1 MEAIQNFLDKR
12 TAIIIAVALTVGI
25 MVGVLYAWVLNPV
38 EWVDGTPA
46 DLREDLR
53 VDYLRMAI
61 DSYELNSDAEL
72 ALDRY
77 NALGEYS
84 DEALARVA
92 ESPGEVSPSAL
103 QKFQALIAV
112 EAPVAEGE
120 TEEVEGGEPVEGE
133 PAEGEAQE
141 GEPAEGTVEAE
152 PAVPGAVEEEPA
164 ERAGAS
170 RFILPVCG
178 ATLLL
183 GGLLGLA
190 LLLRRRIEVR
200 ETEFDEAFEA
210 QEMDAAIDFESIE
223 PYEEPVEV
231 AEQPLATF
239 RTTYTLGDDL
249 YDDSFSIE
257 SPATGDFLGECGVGI
272 THAMSV
278 GEPKKVSAFEVWL
291 FDKNDIQT
299 VTKILLSKYA
309 YNDEDTRATLAAK
322 GDMFMAESGETVVL
336 ETASLQVEARI
347 VDLSY
352 GEGALPSE
360 SFFDRLTIE
369 LKAFPKSI

>member
-12 TAIIIAVALTVGI
+12 TAIIIAVALIFGI
-25 MVGVLYAWVLNPV
+25 LLGVLYAWVLNPV
-38 EWVDGTPA
+38 EWVNGTPE

-53 VDYLRMAI
+53 EEYLRMVV
-61 DSYELNSDAEL
+61 DSYELNGNAEK

-77 NALGEYS
+77 NELGEFK
-84 DEALARVA
+84 DEALAQVA
-92 ESPGEVSPSAL
+92 EVPEDVSPSAL
-103 QKFQALIAV
+103 QKFQALVAV
-112 EAPVAEGE
+112 EVPVVESETGETDLEEPMEGQPAEGE
-120 TEEVEGGEPVEGE
+120 TGESEEPVEGE
-133 PAEGEAQE
+133 
-141 GEPAEGTVEAE
+141 T
-152 PAVPGAVEEEPA
+152 AVVPETMEEETA
-164 ERAGAS
+164 ERTGAS

-183 GGLLGLA
+183 GALLGLA

-200 ETEFDEAFEA
+200 ESEFDEAFEQQDMGSA
-210 QEMDAAIDFESIE
+210 MDFESVE
-223 PYEEPVEV
+223 PYEELAEV
-231 AEQPLATF
+231 VEQPLATF

-309 YNDEDTRATLAAK
+309 YSDEDTRGTLAAK
-322 GDMFMAESGETVVL
+322 GDMILAESGETVVL

-369 LKAFPKSI
+369 LKARSKSM

>member
-1 MEAIQNFLDKR
+1 MEAIQNFLDRR
-12 TAIIIAVALTVGI
+12 TAIIIGVALVVGI
-25 MVGVLYAWVLNPV
+25 VLGVLYAWVLNPV
-38 EWVDGTPA
+38 EWVNGTPE

-53 VDYLRMAI
+53 ADYLRMAV
-61 DSYELNSDAEL
+61 DSYELNGNAEQ

-77 NALGEYS
+77 AALGEFKE
-84 DEALARVA
+84 EALATVA
-92 ESPGEVSPSAL
+92 ENPEEVTPSAL
-103 QKFQALIAV
+103 QKFQALAAAE
-112 EAPVAEGE
+112 EAPSVEGGAEEGEAEQPAEGE
-120 TEEVEGGEPVEGE
+120 TAVVP
-133 PAEGEAQE
+133 EA
-141 GEPAEGTVEAE
+141 T
-152 PAVPGAVEEEPA
+152 EEEST
-164 ERAGAS
+164 ERTGVS

-183 GGLLGLA
+183 GALLGLA

-200 ETEFDEAFEA
+200 ESEFDEAFEA
-210 QEMDAAIDFESIE
+210 PEMGTAMDFEAVE
-223 PYEEPVEV
+223 PYEEPAEAV
-231 AEQPLATF
+231 EQPLATF

-309 YNDEDTRATLAAK
+309 YEDDETRAGLAAK
-322 GDMFMAESGETVVL
+322 GDLILAESGETVVL

-352 GEGALPSE
+352 GEGALPAE

-369 LKAFPKSI
+369 LKAKSKSM

>member
-12 TAIIIAVALTVGI
+12 TAIIIVVALIIGI
-25 MVGVLYAWVLNPV
+25 LIGVLYAWVLNPV
-38 EWVDGTPA
+38 EWVDGTPE

-53 VDYLRMAI
+53 VEYLRMTI
-61 DSYELNSDAEL
+61 DSYEFNSDAEL
-72 ALDRY
+72 AIRRY
-77 NALGEYS
+77 NTLGEFKQ
-84 DEALARVA
+84 DTLALVA
-92 ESPGEVSPSAL
+92 ESPEDVTPSAL
-103 QKFQALIAV
+103 QKFQALVAV
-112 EAPVAEGE
+112 EGPV
-120 TEEVEGGEPVEGE
+120 VEGE
-133 PAEGEAQE
+133 AGGEVAGESTESQPAEGEVGESEPSE
-141 GEPAEGTVEAE
+141 GEISVVPE
-152 PAVPGAVEEEPA
+152 PAAEEPA
-164 ERAGAS
+164 ERSGAS

-183 GGLLGLA
+183 GALLGLA

-200 ETEFDEAFEA
+200 ESEFDEAFES
-210 QEMDAAIDFESIE
+210 QDVGAAMDFESME
-223 PYEEPVEV
+223 PYDEPVEV
-231 AEQPLATF
+231 ADQPLATF

-309 YNDEDTRATLAAK
+309 YNDEETRGSLAAK
-322 GDMFMAESGETVVL
+322 GDLILTKSGETVVL

-352 GEGALPSE
+352 GEGALPAE

-369 LKAFPKSI
+369 LKARSKNI

>member
-12 TAIIIAVALTVGI
+12 TTIIIAVALIVGI
-25 MVGVLYAWVLNPV
+25 LLGVLYAWVLNPL
-38 EWVDGTPA
+38 EWVDGTPG

-53 VDYLRMAI
+53 AEYLRMVI
-61 DSYELNSDAEL
+61 DSYELSGNAEL
-72 ALDRY
+72 ALERY
-77 NALGEYS
+77 DELGEYK
-84 DEALARVA
+84 DEALAQVA
-92 ESPGEVSPSAL
+92 ETPDEVSPSAL
-103 QKFQALIAV
+103 QKFQALVAV
-112 EAPVAEGE
+112 EAPI
-120 TEEVEGGEPVEGE
+120 VEGE
-133 PAEGEAQE
+133 SDGSSADEPSEEGPVEDGASDTE
-141 GEPAEGTVEAE
+141 ETDAGEPAV
-152 PAVPGAVEEEPA
+152 VPGTAEEESA
-164 ERAGAS
+164 ERSGAS

-183 GGLLGLA
+183 GALLGLA

-200 ETEFDEAFEA
+200 ESEFDEAFEPQDYSPA
-210 QEMDAAIDFESIE
+210 MDFEASE
-223 PYEEPVEV
+223 PYEEPEEV
-231 AEQPLATF
+231 ADQPLATF

-309 YNDEDTRATLAAK
+309 YNDDDSRGMLAAK
-322 GDMFMAESGETVVL
+322 GDLIMAESGETIVL

-369 LKAFPKSI
+369 LKARSKNF

>member
-12 TAIIIAVALTVGI
+12 TAIIIAVALIFGI
-25 MVGVLYAWVLNPV
+25 LLGVLYAWVLNPV
-38 EWVDGTPA
+38 EWVNGTPE

-53 VDYLRMAI
+53 EEYLRMVV
-61 DSYELNSDAEL
+61 DSYELNGNAEK

-77 NALGEYS
+77 NELGEFK
-84 DEALARVA
+84 DEALAQVA
-92 ESPGEVSPSAL
+92 EVPEDVSPSAL
-103 QKFQALIAV
+103 QKFQALVAV
-112 EAPVAEGE
+112 EVPVVESETGETDLEEPMESQPAEGE
-120 TEEVEGGEPVEGE
+120 TGESEEPVEGE
-133 PAEGEAQE
+133 
-141 GEPAEGTVEAE
+141 T
-152 PAVPGAVEEEPA
+152 AVVPETMEEETA
-164 ERAGAS
+164 ERTGAS

-183 GGLLGLA
+183 GALLGLA

-200 ETEFDEAFEA
+200 ESEFDEAFEQQDMGSA
-210 QEMDAAIDFESIE
+210 MDFESVE
-223 PYEEPVEV
+223 PYEEPAEV
-231 AEQPLATF
+231 VEQPLATF

-309 YNDEDTRATLAAK
+309 YSDEDTRGTLAAK
-322 GDMFMAESGETVVL
+322 GDMILAESGETVVL

-369 LKAFPKSI
+369 LKARSKSM

>member
-12 TAIIIAVALTVGI
+12 TAIIIAAALIVGLLL
-25 MVGVLYAWVLNPV
+25 GVLYAWVLNPV
-38 EWVDGTPA
+38 EWVDGTPE

-61 DSYELNSDAEL
+61 DSYELNNDAEM
-72 ALDRY
+72 ALERY
-77 NALGEYS
+77 NALGEFQE
-84 DEALARVA
+84 DTLARVA
-92 ESPGEVSPSAL
+92 ESPQEVSPSAL
-103 QKFQALIAV
+103 QKFQALVAV
-112 EAPVAEGE
+112 EAPVVEGE
-120 TEEVEGGEPVEGE
+120 TGEATEGE
-133 PAEGEAQE
+133 PAEGEV
-141 GEPAEGTVEAE
+141 GEAE
-152 PAVPGAVEEEPA
+152 PEEGAPEEEPVVPGAVEEQPA
-164 ERAGAS
+164 ERTGAS

-183 GGLLGLA
+183 GALLGLA

-200 ETEFDEAFEA
+200 ESEFDEAFEA
-210 QEMDAAIDFESIE
+210 QDIGPAMDFESME
-223 PYEEPVEV
+223 PYEEPVEEV

-299 VTKILLSKYA
+299 VTKILLSNYA
-309 YNDEDTRATLAAK
+309 YRDEEARAALAAK
-322 GDMFMAESGETVVL
+322 GDLILAESGETVML

-369 LKAFPKSI
+369 LKAFAKSI